1 MTPKQTIT
9 ARDLTAKH
17 KSSAVKA
24 IYDRALELSYHD
36 QQALLKKAKK
46 LQNNK

>member
-1 MTPKQTIT
+1 MSPKRTIT
-9 ARDLTAKH
+9 TRDLTTKNT
-17 KSSAVKA
+17 SSEVDAIFQKA
-24 IYDRALELSYHD
+24 IKGAYHD